1 MSVLVSLYITKGY
14 ISRHN
19 VGDHNGQTDRRFQM
33 KEKRELSLESQ
44 SKDDE
49 QRIKYHT
56 MVADQLFAENIWKN
70 LEYVYLDIVQECF
83 APEKQYV

>member
-19 VGDHNGQTDRRFQM
+19 VEHLNGQTDRRFQM

-70 LEYVYLDIVQECF
+70 LEYVYLDIVQKCF
-83 APEKQYV
+83 TPEKQYV